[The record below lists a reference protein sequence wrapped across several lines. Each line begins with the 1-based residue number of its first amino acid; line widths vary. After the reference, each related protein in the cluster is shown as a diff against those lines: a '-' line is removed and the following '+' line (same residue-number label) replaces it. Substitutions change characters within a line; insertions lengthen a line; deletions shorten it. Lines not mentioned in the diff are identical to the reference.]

1 MKCPKCN
8 DPLVLKSAEGHMGF
22 VCKKCYGIWLPT
34 KYLESLK
41 YNQAFNLSNFKSILS
56 ANKITKIES
65 KVCPTCG
72 TSMSAS
78 VADDIEIDWCN
89 RCGGVW
95 FDKFE
100 LASLYSSIQE
110 KKLLNSTSNE
120 LLTLVRTAEKLTY
133 GNSVQPST
141 SQLTT
146 QFECIGGY
154 TPNHIPDKKRKLN
167 SIFSVLLF
175 SYGSYGVY
183 VNDLVIPLGKRRH
196 RGIHLHDVPAW
207 IMYGAIICAC
217 LVMLSVIVDHYDKRN
232 NETNYN
238 LFADIFKY
246 LGWTFFVLSL
256 IMAVT
261 R

>member
-1 MKCPKCN
+1 
-8 DPLVLKSAEGHMGF
+8 VLKSAEGHVGF
-22 VCKKCYGIWLPT
+22 VCKRCYGIWLPT
-34 KYLESLK
+34 KYLESLN

-56 ANKITKIES
+56 SNKTIKIEN
-65 KVCPTCG
+65 KACPSCG
-72 TSMSAS
+72 TSMTTSI
-78 VADDIEIDWCN
+78 ADDIEIDWCDK
-89 RCGGVW
+89 CGGVW

-110 KKLLNSTSNE
+110 KKLLTSTSNE
-120 LLTLVRTAEKLTY
+120 LLMVRKMAEKLSY
-133 GNSVQPST
+133 GNSAQSCPSK
-141 SQLTT
+141 LTT

-154 TPNHIPDKKRKLN
+154 TPNHIPEKKRKLN
-167 SIFSVLLF
+167 SIFSVFLF
-175 SYGSYGVY
+175 LYGSYGVY
-183 VNDLVIPLGKRRH
+183 VNNLVIPIGRK

-238 LFADIFKY
+238 LFANIFVY
-246 LGWTFFVLSL
+246 LGWAFFVLSL
-256 IMAVT
+256 VMAAI